1 MYALIMKIAANEG
14 LYLLAVTV
22 LGIAAF
28 DLGLLIGTV
37 WIRI

>member
-1 MYALIMKIAANEG
+1 MVERIVENEG

-22 LGIAAF
+22 LGIVAF
-28 DLGLLIGTV
+28 DLGLLIGAV